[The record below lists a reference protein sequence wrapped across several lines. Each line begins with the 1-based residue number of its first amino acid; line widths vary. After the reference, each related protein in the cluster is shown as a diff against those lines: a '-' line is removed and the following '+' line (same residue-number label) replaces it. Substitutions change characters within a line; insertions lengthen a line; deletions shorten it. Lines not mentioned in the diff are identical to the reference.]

1 MITYKNGI
9 KIKKNPVQIA
19 YNSLTCTCNKSKQR
33 FFFVYLK
40 LQVQEIFVTDNGSLT
55 SITITL
61 FYWPGFG
68 QGYLYVCCLPGGHG
82 SRV

>member
-40 LQVQEIFVTDNGSLT
+40 LQVQEIFVTDNAH
-55 SITITL
+55 
-61 FYWPGFG
+61 
-68 QGYLYVCCLPGGHG
+68 LPA
-82 SRV
+82 